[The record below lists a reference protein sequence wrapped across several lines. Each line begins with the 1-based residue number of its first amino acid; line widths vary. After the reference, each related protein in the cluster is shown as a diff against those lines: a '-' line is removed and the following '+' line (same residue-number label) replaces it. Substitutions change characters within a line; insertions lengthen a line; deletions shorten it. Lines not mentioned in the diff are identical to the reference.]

1 MMRHTRQKGMAL
13 LAMLAVLVLGAAWF
27 TVSAVS
33 NPSNRVALDRDHNAR
48 VLAQAKQALL
58 DWAARNA
65 IDNSD
70 HNPGRLPCPEPL
82 GSAGNPAT
90 EGIMQ
95 GTCGAAASAGRL
107 PWRSLGLPQLRD
119 ASGEPLWYVVS
130 GGWKLSA
137 GGNGERLGIN
147 SNAVGNLALDG
158 AANGAVAIVIAPGAP
173 TTLAPDA
180 AQLASGCI
188 ARVQRRG
195 VLPPNALDYIE
206 CHNVAGASVRSE
218 LPNNTTNPV
227 SNDQTAVLTA
237 SDVLA
242 AVEPVV
248 AARITRDVLP
258 TLQNLFSATYN
269 SIQWGNTVTA
279 ASPVL
284 PFAAPFANP
293 AASTFQGAA
302 GQTQGLMPLSRS
314 QCAAGTPLCDTNFV
328 RWDLAGIAGF
338 TAPPAVAKTAGS
350 AGLLNVDCGASN
362 AAQVSCNVRYGGWCG
377 GGLGFLLGGVCTH
390 TFEARATAS
399 ALNVG
404 NVARTFTQAGIAG
417 FTAIAASSTPLNAI
431 GAANA
436 DIRGSLPNIQC
447 NVLIIFG
454 LLIPCW
460 VENTVQVRIPI
471 GVFPD
476 HPALTTL
483 FSTANPPLPAAQPN
497 APFAWEWFM
506 GNNWHQATYYAIAP
520 RHAPNGAGH
529 DCRLAPADCLTL
541 AGGTLPNNTR
551 AVLVF
556 AGRSLA
562 TFPARPNGNLADY
575 LDTAANQDGNTAFEQ
590 KGFDRTFN
598 DRFFAIS
605 NY

>member
-1 MMRHTRQKGMAL
+1 MAL

-33 NPSNRVALDRDHNAR
+33 NPANRVALDRDHNAR

-70 HNPGRLPCPEPL
+70 NNPGRLPCPEPL
-82 GSAGNPAT
+82 GSAGNAAN

-95 GTCGAAASAGRL
+95 GTCGAAASVGRL
-107 PWRSLGLPQLRD
+107 PWRSLGLPKLLD
-119 ASGEPLWYVVS
+119 ASGEPLWYIVS
-130 GGWKLSA
+130 PGWKLA
-137 GGNGERLGIN
+137 VGGTAERLGIN
-147 SNAVGNLALDG
+147 ANSAGNLALNG
-158 AANGAVAIVIAPGAP
+158 APNGAVAIVIAPGASI
-173 TTLAPDA
+173 TLAPDA
-180 AQLASGCI
+180 AQLGAGCI
-188 ARVQRRG
+188 ARLQRRG
-195 VLPPNALDYIE
+195 TLPPNALDYIE

-269 SIQWGNTVTA
+269 SAQWGPLVTA

-293 AASTFQGAA
+293 AGSAFQGLA

-314 QCAAGTPLCDTNFV
+314 QCAPGAPLCAPNFV
-328 RWDLAGIAGF
+328 SWDLAGIAGF
-338 TAPPAVAKTAGS
+338 TAPPAVAKLGGS
-350 AGLLNVDCGASN
+350 ANLLNVDCGASS
-362 AAQVSCNVRYGGWCG
+362 AAQVSCSVRYGGWCG

-390 TFEARATAS
+390 TFQARATAS

-417 FTAIAASSTPLNAI
+417 FSAIAASSTPLNAI

-436 DIRGSLPNIQC
+436 DIQGSLPNIQC
-447 NVLIIFG
+447 NVFIIFG
-454 LLIPCW
+454 LLFPCW
-460 VENTVQVRIPI
+460 AENTVQVAIPI
-471 GVFPD
+471 TVFPD

-483 FSTANPPLPAAQPN
+483 FATAAPTPN
-497 APFAWEWFM
+497 AWEWFI

-520 RHAPNGAGH
+520 RHAPSGANH
-529 DCRLAPADCLTL
+529 DCRVAPTDCLTL
-541 AGGTLPNNTR
+541 AGGALPNNTR

-562 TFPARPNGNLADY
+562 TFPARPNGILADY